1 MAIFVISWRFELK
14 EDHDPRSLVNIQLRK
29 MSRYI
34 LSHRHLSD
42 SILLALALHSNST
55 RLLSAHSFLDLN
67 SPLAVSC
74 STSHSRPPSKMK
86 AKATSSSDKVS
97 IAKVH
102 REHSR
107 ITKGSA
113 KALHSAVADAIDK
126 IKPKA
131 SLRQYEVSVN
141 LQDISDQLEE
151 TIRVKREMEKLKTIM
166 WEEKYC
172 DYLSDVLGKVKSSR
186 AWQTSEVPAAVKREQ
201 WNFIKEELDNESNDG
216 VIHVALRGAAKELK
230 FPYNAIRS
238 WIEVYVKRCESEP
251 HHGPRQSQNQ
261 SQQER
266 GGRCSRQNLG
276 RPRRDRRH
284 DASRI

>member
-14 EDHDPRSLVNIQLRK
+14 EDHDHRSLVNIQLRK
-29 MSRYI
+29 MNRYI

-42 SILLALALHSNST
+42 SILLALALYSNSTRLLLALALHSNST
-55 RLLSAHSFLDLN
+55 RLLLSAHSFLDLN

-151 TIRVKREMEKLKTIM
+151 AIRVKREMEKLKTIM
-166 WEEKYC
+166 WEGRYC

-186 AWQTSEVPAAVKREQ
+186 AWQTSEVPPAVKHEQ
-201 WNFIKEELDNESNDG
+201 WNLIKGKLDKEPNDG
-216 VIHVALRGAAKELK
+216 DIHVALRGAAKELK

-238 WIEVYVKRCESEP
+238 WIEVYVKRCESEA
-251 HHGPRQSQNQ
+251 HYG
-261 SQQER
+261 
-266 GGRCSRQNLG
+266 NLKTRLKKG
-276 RPRRDRRH
+276 E
-284 DASRI
+284 